1 MQIESSQI
9 AIVDDHALF
18 RTGMCMILK
27 QYAGVRSIVE
37 AGDIEDFLSKTQ
49 HLTTDIV
56 LLDIEL
62 PGTNGIEGIDIILEN
77 QHSAKIIM
85 LSATVNETKVDRA
98 RDRGALG
105 FLHKSATA
113 EQIVEAINR
122 VIDGK
127 TSFDQSN
134 HITDSFRS
142 ISRPG
147 TNVTNLTTRQQEVLK
162 PLCEG
167 LSNRA
172 IAQRMGLSENT
183 VRIHVS
189 AILRAFDAINRS
201 EVILIA
207 QREGMID

>member
-1 MQIESSQI
+1 
-9 AIVDDHALF
+9 
-18 RTGMCMILK
+18 MILN
-27 QYAGVRSIVE
+27 QYASAKDIIE
-37 AGDIEDFLSKTQ
+37 AGGIAELIEKTSNQ
-49 HLTTDIV
+49 PVDTKVEMGVDMEVDIV

-62 PGTNGIEGIDIILEN
+62 PGTDGINGIETILKY
-77 QHSAKIIM
+77 QPHTKIIM
-85 LSATVNETKVDRA
+85 LSATVNATKIDHA
-98 RDRGALG
+98 RERGALG
-105 FLHKSATA
+105 FLHKSAST
-113 EQIVEAINR
+113 EQIIDAINE
-122 VIDGK
+122 VLAGG
-127 TSFDQSN
+127 TSFDQN
-134 HITDSFRS
+134 KNITDSFRS

-147 TNVTNLTTRQQEVLK
+147 TKITNLTSRQQEVLR

-189 AILRAFDAINRS
+189 AILRAFQAINRS